1 MAQLAWIQGFLLM
14 ILQLTVTADERS
26 VLTRAGDKVTLSCS
40 TVIKGQQK
48 CDGTTWN
55 FSGSGNRA
63 AVELVNLGQIDQKDN
78 TKADRLKLE
87 NCSLVIKKVREEDV
101 GRYDCQQWKRGDDK
115 TPSHQSA
122 VALSVLHMTK
132 QKKNQRVTLNCSV
145 VTSDPCKY
153 KVKWVYQDV
162 DNSQTPAETGCSA
175 TSPLLPESKLPQ
187 CKVTQSSTNEE
198 FTFSFQSSENSG
210 GKVKSTKTPGN
221 KKSTTT
227 RPKPDNVPPTY
238 QGHQTTTRITTSGKE
253 ASTNKGHSTTTGKA
267 TTAQSTN
274 SSMNGKKDSFSA
286 APIIAVAV
294 VSVIIL
300 IVAMVIIIWRAKG
313 KKPQADENAVDLEN
327 YVSYATI
334 SHGNNTN
341 RKTLAGGDHD
351 AVTYST
357 VKACSSSAAASD
369 DPNSFYSVI
378 TSIPN

>member
-1 MAQLAWIQGFLLM
+1 MAQLTWIQGFLLM
-14 ILQLTVTADERS
+14 ILQLTVTADETS
-26 VLTRAGDKVTLSCS
+26 VLTRAGDEVTLSCS

-48 CDGTTWN
+48 CDGTTWI

-63 AVELVNLGQIDQKDN
+63 AVELVNLGQINQKVN
-78 TKADRLKLE
+78 TKADRLSLAAK
-87 NCSLVIKKVREEDV
+87 CSLVIKKVREEDV

-145 VTSDPCKY
+145 VTSDPCRY

-187 CKVTQSSTNEE
+187 CKVTHSSTNEE
-198 FTFSFQSSENSG
+198 FTFSFQSSEHSG

-227 RPKPDNVPPTY
+227 KPKPDNVPPTY
-238 QGHQTTTRITTSGKE
+238 QGHPTTTRRTTSGKE
-253 ASTNKGHSTTTGKA
+253 ASTSKGHSTTTGKA

-274 SSMNGKKDSFSA
+274 SSMNEGLWRIVIVSVGLA
-286 APIIAVAV
+286 TLLIIV
-294 VSVIIL
+294 VSVN
-300 IVAMVIIIWRAKG
+300 IWARNKRTTKSSWSAHLTAHEGTWALKVWSG
-313 KKPQADENAVDLEN
+313 SERNTAVVTTTE
-327 YVSYATI
+327 TI
-334 SHGNNTN
+334 H
-341 RKTLAGGDHD
+341 
-351 AVTYST
+351 
-357 VKACSSSAAASD
+357 
-369 DPNSFYSVI
+369 P
-378 TSIPN
+378 